1 MSVLRR
7 TRAVS
12 FLRRARTVFFVL
24 AAAGVA
30 ASAIF
35 LISALAAAPS
45 RAAPSIDQLHSQLGQ
60 QQARQQSLSAGIQQL
75 SRLIASLQNQISL
88 VQSRETTMR
97 AQLAS
102 DRAALARVQVSLARE
117 RRLLTLLLSRLARA
131 RVRLSRQLVSS
142 YEANKPDLV
151 AVVVEASGFNDLLER
166 VSFLHDAQS
175 QQQAII
181 RVTREARDQAD
192 SAQRRLSALQASD
205 RRISDV
211 ATLRVRALAGM
222 NALLQSRQ
230 AALRTAQG
238 AQRAALGASRARG
251 AQLQAA
257 ISSLQAQQAAAQRAQ
272 ALQAAQQ
279 ASAAQ
284 ASGGGGTGSAAG
296 SGGGGGGLS
305 PPSGGWAIPYA
316 IVLCESGGQNL
327 PPNSSGASG
336 YYQIIPSTWKLF
348 GGPGPAAYLVGKA
361 EQDAVAARIWNGGA
375 GASNWVCAGIVGI
388 H

>member
-12 FLRRARTVFFVL
+12 FLCRARTVFFVL
-24 AAAGVA
+24 AAAGAA
-30 ASAIF
+30 ASAFF

-45 RAAPSIDQLHSQLGQ
+45 RAAPSIDQLNSQLGQ

-88 VQSRETTMR
+88 VQSRETAMR
-97 AQLAS
+97 AELAS

-181 RVTREARDQAD
+181 RVTRAARDQAD

-230 AALRTAQG
+230 AALGTAQG

-284 ASGGGGTGSAAG
+284 ASGGGGTSSAAG
-296 SGGGGGGLS
+296 SAGGGGLS

-327 PPNSSGASG
+327 PPNSAGASG